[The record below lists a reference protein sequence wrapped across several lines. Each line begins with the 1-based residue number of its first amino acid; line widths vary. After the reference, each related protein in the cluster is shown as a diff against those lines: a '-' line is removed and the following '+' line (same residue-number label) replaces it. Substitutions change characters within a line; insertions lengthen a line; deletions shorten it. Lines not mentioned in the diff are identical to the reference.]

1 MTPLGLHGL
10 IDNLKRIWDVI
21 YRKQDEASGEEATN
35 TMSKNTMTIKTGVK
49 SLDDVLG
56 GGVSRNGL
64 STVVGKSGTGKTIL
78 LLALAVRSRK
88 NVVFYSPKLGFG
100 ELKARIAKLC
110 IALDID
116 QKDVSYDIN
125 DSLWMTVKF
134 PDHVVRI
141 ASEATRAMASRVN
154 FLSSLTA
161 LIESG
166 AVKLALVDSP
176 CYIGEVPG
184 SKMSQKEMA
193 ELMGAMSEVAE
204 RCVCPII
211 VTVLAPKSLD
221 SPCYI
226 GEVPGSKMS
235 QKEMAELMGAMSE
248 VAERCVCPIIV
259 TVLAPKSLDTKV
271 EKSVDD
277 WLDDHVRQHSAHVV
291 LVDGW
296 PEIKGRNAMLSIA
309 ALDYDENEGKWS
321 VNRGSIKMRHVFSNH
336 SIHYSW

>member
-1 MTPLGLHGL
+1 MGLHGL

-49 SLDDVLG
+49 GLDDVLG

-141 ASEATRAMASRVN
+141 ASEATRAMVSRVN

-204 RCVCPII
+204 RC
-211 VTVLAPKSLD
+211 A
-221 SPCYI
+221 
-226 GEVPGSKMS
+226 
-235 QKEMAELMGAMSE
+235 
-248 VAERCVCPIIV
+248 CPIIV

-321 VNRGSIKMRHVFSNH
+321 VNRGFIKMRHVFGNH

>member
-1 MTPLGLHGL
+1 MTPLGLHGM
-10 IDNLKRIWDVI
+10 IDNLKRII
-21 YRKQDEASGEEATN
+21 LECKQNEASGEEATN
-35 TMSKNTMTIKTGVK
+35 IMSKNTMTIKTGVK
-49 SLDDVLG
+49 GLDDVLG

-176 CYIGEVPG
+176 CYIGE
-184 SKMSQKEMA
+184 A
-193 ELMGAMSEVAE
+193 
-204 RCVCPII
+204 
-211 VTVLAPKSLD
+211 
-221 SPCYI
+221 
-226 GEVPGSKMS
+226 PGSKMS

-259 TVLAPKSLDTKV
+259 TVLAPKSLDTKA

-309 ALDYDENEGKWS
+309 ALDYDENEDKWS
-321 VNRGSIKMRHVFSNH
+321 VNRGFIKMRHVFSNH